1 MAKRGGKAANRKAK
15 QRRAQRPSTPPRP
28 VAPVER
34 TLSEDAFDAEPMRPT
49 AAAPAPVAAARESV
63 REPARK
69 PSRDPRAMIAGPSR
83 LGERAQAEYHYV
95 TRDLRNI
102 GVLVVVMA
110 AILAVAFIVFNVFG
124 IARAA

>member
-28 VAPVER
+28 VAPIEP
-34 TLSEDAFDAEPMRPT
+34 TLSEEMFDAEPMRT
-49 AAAPAPVAAARESV
+49 AAVAAPAARESV
-63 REPARK
+63 REPVRK

-95 TRDLRNI
+95 IRDLRNI

>member
-1 MAKRGGKAANRKAK
+1 MAKRGGKAANRRAK
-15 QRRAQRPSTPPRP
+15 QRRAQRPSSPPRP
-28 VAPVER
+28 VAPVDA
-34 TLSEDAFDAEPMRPT
+34 TLGEDAFEAEPMR
-49 AAAPAPVAAARESV
+49 AAAGPPPTPARDSV
-63 REPARK
+63 REPSRR

-95 TRDLRNI
+95 IRDLRNI

>member
-1 MAKRGGKAANRKAK
+1 MRTA
-15 QRRAQRPSTPPRP
+15 T
-28 VAPVER
+28 AP
-34 TLSEDAFDAEPMRPT
+34 
-49 AAAPAPVAAARESV
+49 AAPAASAV
-63 REPARK
+63 REQSRR

-95 TRDLRNI
+95 IRDLRNI

>member
-28 VAPVER
+28 VSPVEP
-34 TLSEDAFDAEPMRPT
+34 TLSEETFDAEPMRT
-49 AAAPAPVAAARESV
+49 AAVAAPAARESV

-95 TRDLRNI
+95 IRDLRNI

-110 AILAVAFIVFNVFG
+110 VILAVAFIVFNVFG